1 MMLEKQELDGAVRLN
16 GKSFGLGKQMQSEDK
31 VVVHALSVRDKKEKT
46 GEGSEVYRNLIFSQ
60 NDLATSCAQI
70 TDKEMVQNLK
80 TQLPATDSQNVR
92 DIDSIMKPS
101 MRAQQ
106 RKNMMT
112 VEKQELDGAIR
123 LNGESF

>member
-16 GKSFGLGKQMQSEDK
+16 GKSFGLGKLMQSEDK
-31 VVVHALSVRDKKEKT
+31 VVFHALSLGDKKEKT
-46 GEGSEVYRNLIFSQ
+46 GEGSEVHRNLIYSQ

-80 TQLPATDSQNVR
+80 TQLPAADSQNVR

-101 MRAQQ
+101 MRAHQ
-106 RKNMMT
+106 RKNMMM

-123 LNGESF
+123 LNGESY

>member
-31 VVVHALSVRDKKEKT
+31 VVFHALSVGDKKEKT
-46 GEGSEVYRNLIFSQ
+46 SEGSQVDSVIY
-60 NDLATSCAQI
+60 SCAQI

-80 TQLPATDSQNVR
+80 TQLPAADSQNVR

-101 MRAQQ
+101 MRAHQ
-106 RKNMMT
+106 RKNMMM

-123 LNGESF
+123 LNGESY

>member
-80 TQLPATDSQNVR
+80 TQLPAADSQNVR

-101 MRAQQ
+101 MRAHQ
-106 RKNMMT
+106 RKNMMM

-123 LNGESF
+123 LNGESY